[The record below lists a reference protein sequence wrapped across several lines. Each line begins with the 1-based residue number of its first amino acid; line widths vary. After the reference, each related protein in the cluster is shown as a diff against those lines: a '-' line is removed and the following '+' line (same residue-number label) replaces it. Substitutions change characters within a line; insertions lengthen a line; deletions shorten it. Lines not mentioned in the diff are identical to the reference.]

1 MTTWKNKFAFPTH
14 QFTGGGRG
22 SEEQQERRQV
32 DEKGKAHDPYALPLC
47 LRKLANRNSDITT
60 THDRLTKIT
69 KSRYDSVKGVWTHTG
84 DLISPQKPQ
93 FTRWQC
99 LKRVIWRIVT
109 LDSFISRKVAY
120 LFTLAGTVIITMV
133 TTLMYGLQQIETQS
147 LENPTQ
153 AQSAFQTWANS
164 FWLVLLAIA
173 ILGVCEFVWYTYNVC
188 FKSQQQLLKEL
199 RFEYAVNN
207 YTRHNPFSPEY
218 TNMYNGDN
226 NQDPDAVL
234 VWLMDDEEM
243 NEHNEK
249 NVRCNKKVRRCFSR
263 FCLWDFVK
271 GRDDSV
277 DDNGEDVVTRA

>member
-1 MTTWKNKFAFPTH
+1 MTTWKNRFVFPAH
-14 QFTGGGRG
+14 QFTGGGL
-22 SEEQQERRQV
+22 EDQTKRREV
-32 DEKGKAHDPYALPLC
+32 NDITGKEHDPYALPLC
-47 LRKLANRNSDITT
+47 LRKLANRNNDIFT

-69 KSRYDSVKGVWTHTG
+69 KSNYVDRDKTWKHT
-84 DLISPQKPQ
+84 DTKILPQKPQ

-99 LKRVIWRIVT
+99 LKRVTWRIVT

-173 ILGVCEFVWYTYNVC
+173 ILGVCEFAIYAYNVC

-199 RFEYAVNN
+199 RFDYAVTN
-207 YTRHNPFSPEY
+207 YTRHNPYSPEY
-218 TNMYNGDN
+218 TNMFNGAN

-243 NEHNEK
+243 NEHDER
-249 NVRCNKKVRRCFSR
+249 NVKFSKRVSRCCSR
-263 FCLWDFVK
+263 FFLFDFV
-271 GRDDSV
+271 RNPRNNDI
-277 DDNGEDVVTRA
+277 NELGEDVSNV